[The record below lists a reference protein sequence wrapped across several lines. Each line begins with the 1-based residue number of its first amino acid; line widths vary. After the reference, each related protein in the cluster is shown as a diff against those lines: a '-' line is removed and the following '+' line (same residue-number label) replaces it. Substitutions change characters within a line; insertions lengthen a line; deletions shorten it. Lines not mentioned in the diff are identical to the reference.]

1 MSKSSQ
7 LGIYSYS
14 RLCAVGVECGFSTD
28 SMLTKAGLEVDL
40 SRKPD
45 AKIGLPDIASLY
57 QQAMTMTSQGYFP
70 LALARRFSFDFFPE
84 IEAYLA
90 SSPDLMSASRVME
103 WLPHLLIPELSF
115 GMRASN
121 DKIIF
126 TVALNGYT
134 SCNAHNGILESVIA
148 GAVFFLR
155 KLMGTEVPCVP
166 LFAHAP
172 ITSIGTY
179 SEYLNLQPA
188 FEQPFHGLELLGLS
202 ASHPISTGGS
212 RTHAH
217 TLLAIERTL
226 YSITAQKSVKQQVQ
240 ELLNKNID
248 QPADTVARQLGMP
261 LRTLQRRLKDE
272 ETTFQTVLEEVQ
284 LEKAK
289 YFLTDPA
296 LDIDSI
302 AIKLGFSDRHSFG
315 RAFKRW
321 TKLTPAV
328 WRSSEESNK

>member
-1 MSKSSQ
+1 MSTSSQ

-28 SMLTKAGLEVDL
+28 SVLAKAGLEVDL

-45 AKIGLPDIASLY
+45 AKIGLPDITALY
-57 QQAMTMTSQGYFP
+57 EQAMNLTSQGYFP

-90 SSPDLMSASRVME
+90 SSPDLMSASRVIE

-115 GMRASN
+115 GMQAGD
-121 DKIIF
+121 DKVRF
-126 TVALNGYT
+126 SVSLKGYVP
-134 SCNAHNGILESVIA
+134 CDAHNGILESVIA

-166 LFAHAP
+166 LFAHSP
-172 ITSIGTY
+172 ITSIRNY
-179 SEYLNLQPA
+179 SDYLNLQVA
-188 FEQPFHGLELLGLS
+188 FEQPFHGLELLGLT
-202 ASHPISTGGS
+202 ANHPISTSGG

-226 YSITAQKSVKQQVQ
+226 HAMTAQKGVEQQVR
-240 ELLNKNID
+240 ELLNKNSE
-248 QPADTVARQLGMP
+248 QSAETVAHQLAMP
-261 LRTLQRRLKDE
+261 LRKLQRRLKDE
-272 ETTFQTVLEEVQ
+272 GTTFQTVLEDVL
-284 LEKAK
+284 LEKAQG
-289 YFLTDPA
+289 FLADPE

-321 TKLTPAV
+321 TNQTPAA
-328 WRSSEESNK
+328 WRATKA